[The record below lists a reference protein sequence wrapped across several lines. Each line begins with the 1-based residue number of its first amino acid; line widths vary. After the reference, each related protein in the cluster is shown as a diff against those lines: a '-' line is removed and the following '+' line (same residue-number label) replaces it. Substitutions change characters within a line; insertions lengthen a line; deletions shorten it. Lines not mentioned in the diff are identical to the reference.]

1 MSKALE
7 LFEEARYTK
16 NRRQQAGILAQ
27 ILLNHPSEIQAIRRN
42 GDVELRVG
50 GAHKPVRCPRGLILE
65 AVRENDP
72 DEKISK
78 SALRLLGLKP
88 NRPQTTNR
96 RSTKHRANNGGSH

>member
-7 LFEEARYTK
+7 LLEKARYTK
-16 NRRQQAGILAQ
+16 NRRQQADILAQ
-27 ILLNHPSEIQAIRRN
+27 ILLNHPSGIQAIRRN

-72 DEKISK
+72 DGKSSK
-78 SALRLLGLKP
+78 SALKLLGSRPK
-88 NRPQTTNR
+88 RPQPTNR
-96 RSTKHRANNGGSH
+96 RSTKHPANNGGSH

>member
-7 LFEEARYTK
+7 LLEEARMSDDQRSQAAVLAEILLH
-16 NRRQQAGILAQ
+16 NRRDVQV
-27 ILLNHPSEIQAIRRN
+27 IRR
-42 GDVELRVG
+42 GSDAEFVVE
-50 GAHKPVRCPRGLILE
+50 GAHKPVRCPRSLILE

-72 DEKISK
+72 DGKISE
-78 SALRLLGLKP
+78 SALRLLGSRP